1 MKKGK
6 QRAAAG
12 TKKVDTLGPE
22 VQYLSENEGEDPG
35 SHRSTHAG
43 IKQRDDTIFKIN
55 AVDWNNVPNIVYEA
69 VCTIVTKYDN
79 NVVQAQKI
87 KEDQNRELRNLRT
100 LHDIMERGIEDTSEK
115 LKTAIEAHSKRLTD
129 RIKQVQTTFNEKTAN
144 L

>member
-6 QRAAAG
+6 RVAAP
-12 TKKVDTLGPE
+12 KKVDSLGPD

-79 NVVQAQKI
+79 NVQQQVKI

-100 LHDIMERGIEDTSEK
+100 LHDIMERGMEDNNDK
-115 LKTAIEAHSKRLTD
+115 LKTGIEALKKVFLDKIKHLTGN
-129 RIKQVQTTFNEKTAN
+129 FNEKTTS

>member
-6 QRAAAG
+6 RAAVG

-100 LHDIMERGIEDTSEK
+100 LHDIMERGMEDNNEK
-115 LKTAIEAHSKRLTD
+115 LKTGIEALKKHFLDKL
-129 RIKQVQTTFNEKTAN
+129 KHV
-144 L
+144 